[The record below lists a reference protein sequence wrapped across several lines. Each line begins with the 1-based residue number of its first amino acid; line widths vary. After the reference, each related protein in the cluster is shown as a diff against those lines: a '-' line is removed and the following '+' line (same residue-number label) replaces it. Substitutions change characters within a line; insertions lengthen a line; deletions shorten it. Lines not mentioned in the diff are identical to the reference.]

1 MRVAVLTL
9 ISRKQCLSV
18 SEQCDWALISYS
30 NTSAVLQELVQPIAK
45 KYKIKIAQLQDGNL
59 PHKAAKVLF
68 WTMFSPTYLNYDYI
82 WLLDEGL

>member
-1 MRVAVLTL
+1 
-9 ISRKQCLSV
+9 
-18 SEQCDWALISYS
+18 
-30 NTSAVLQELVQPIAK
+30 VLQELVQPIAK

-82 WLLDEGL
+82 WLLDEGA